1 MNEAANG
8 VANLEVKDGEV
19 NEETVSEQSAN
30 QSKKKKKKNKNKGAF
45 FVIYARLNILPQLLL
60 SLYQIQFFINTYLVV
75 LYSFLGTGELK
86 QTDPPSVAIKD
97 LFPNGNYPVGE
108 LMEHPIAQ
116 DERTGK
122 NRMTSEEKKTLDSM
136 NEDVY
141 KEARLAAE
149 AHRHTR
155 QYMQKYIKP
164 GMTMI
169 EIW

>member
-1 MNEAANG
+1 M
-8 VANLEVKDGEV
+8 
-19 NEETVSEQSAN
+19 S
-30 QSKKKKKKNKNKGAF
+30 GA
-45 FVIYARLNILPQLLL
+45 
-60 SLYQIQFFINTYLVV
+60 S
-75 LYSFLGTGELK
+75 K

-97 LFPNGNYPVGE
+97 LFPDGNYPAGE
-108 LMEHPIAQ
+108 IMEHPA
-116 DERTGK
+116 DKDGRTGK
-122 NRMTSEEKKTLDSM
+122 DRMTNEEKKTLDRM
-136 NEDVY
+136 NEEVY